1 MPIDINNIRADRGG
15 DPEKWR
21 EYCRKRNKP
30 AELVDRVV
38 DLDAVRDIWV
48 WEGGKRRADPR
59 RNVAL
64 DDGGPVRVFAARTRM
79 RWTQSIAGYA
89 GSRGNAG

>member
-48 WEGGKRRADPR
+48 WEEGKRRGRPHAATLRSTPG
-59 RNVAL
+59 AL
-64 DDGGPVRVFAARTRM
+64 CEFLLPARE
-79 RWTQSIAGYA
+79 
-89 GSRGNAG
+89 

>member
-48 WEGGKRRADPR
+48 WEGGKRRGRPHAATLR
-59 RNVAL
+59 STTGAL
-64 DDGGPVRVFAARTRM
+64 CEFLLPARE
-79 RWTQSIAGYA
+79 
-89 GSRGNAG
+89 